1 MDKGYIK
8 RKDKFGALKT
18 MTEYQH
24 AHEKSGH
31 SDKGKL
37 PEEEV
42 SRIIQVKNERR
53 NWIMSCRRK

>member
-8 RKDKFGALKT
+8 RKDKFGAFKT

-24 AHEKSGH
+24 TYEKSGH

-37 PEEEV
+37 PEGEAN
-42 SRIIQVKNERR
+42 RII
-53 NWIMSCRRK
+53 